1 MDKTSFWFKRTIES
15 FKSSNKSLKNVS
27 NKKRKSRFP
36 RATNLQKRVNISP
49 YCNYDKG
56 SPSLS
61 LTLFSQIFHP
71 AVNYCLHSTKRAEE
85 GDDEPTPR
93 KKIALAKRTGKNA
106 LNKPEKLVEER
117 KTRASDDDVDLIID
131 RTAGGRPL
139 PEKNISS
146 MAIPSELTPTPPG
159 FFKAPIADNPSTE
172 ERLKAMDLRQKKL
185 AERLTKI
192 DSGLR
197 SILFK

>member
-1 MDKTSFWFKRTIES
+1 M
-15 FKSSNKSLKNVS
+15 
-27 NKKRKSRFP
+27 
-36 RATNLQKRVNISP
+36 
-49 YCNYDKG
+49 
-56 SPSLS
+56 
-61 LTLFSQIFHP
+61 TLFSQIFNP
-71 AVNYCLHSTKRAEE
+71 AVKYCLHSTKKAEE
-85 GDDEPTPR
+85 EDDEPTPR

-106 LNKPEKLVEER
+106 LNKPEKLVEEK

-139 PEKNISS
+139 PENISS

-185 AERLTKI
+185 TERLAKI